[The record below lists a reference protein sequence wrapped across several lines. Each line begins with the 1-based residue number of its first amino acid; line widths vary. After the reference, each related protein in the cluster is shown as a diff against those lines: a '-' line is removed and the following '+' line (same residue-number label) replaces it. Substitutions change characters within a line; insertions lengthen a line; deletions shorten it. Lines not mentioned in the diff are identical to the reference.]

1 MVPGHAGDV
10 ADVADDGFGDGV
22 VDVDGGDS
30 FHLDMPSA
38 HSCHLSNLLYSPSIP
53 FHFSFN

>member
-30 FHLDMPSA
+30 FHLDT
-38 HSCHLSNLLYSPSIP
+38 LSVRSS
-53 FHFSFN
+53 HFSNDCEI

>member
-30 FHLDMPSA
+30 FHLDTPSA
-38 HSCHLSNLLYSPSIP
+38 HSCHLSKSFI
-53 FHFSFN
+53 FSFNSFSFLF